1 MGEEQPAEAS
11 PPKLHELFQAVRQ
24 NYFRLY
30 WNYTYFNLGRIFYLQ
45 ADNLFPYVILIPSL
59 VAGKI
64 ALGPMQQILR
74 AFGEVRSAFQF
85 LINSWATIVEMQS
98 IYKRLRAF
106 DAVLHDQPL
115 GPLELAGSAS
125 T

>member
-1 MGEEQPAEAS
+1 
-11 PPKLHELFQAVRQ
+11 VRQ

-45 ADNLFPYVILIPSL
+45 ADAIFPYIVLFPSL

-64 ALGPMQQILR
+64 TLGPMQQILG
-74 AFGEVRSAFQF
+74 AFGQVSSAFQF
-85 LINSWATIVEMQS
+85 LINSWTTIVEMQS
-98 IYKRLRAF
+98 IYKRLRTL

-115 GPLELAGSAS
+115 RSIGEPDSAPA
-125 T
+125 